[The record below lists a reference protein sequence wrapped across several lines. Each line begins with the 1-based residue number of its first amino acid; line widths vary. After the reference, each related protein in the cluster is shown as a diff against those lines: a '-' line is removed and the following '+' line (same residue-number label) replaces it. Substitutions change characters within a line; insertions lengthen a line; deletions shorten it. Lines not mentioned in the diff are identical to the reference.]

1 MLPYERNLMIS
12 LCLGLRLD
20 GSESPPQLEQQV
32 AERSTAGDLV
42 SVQPMQRELADW
54 LHVSLEDARNQQA
67 ASIVLWEQI
76 EARGYGLVDV
86 PLKIRRTA
94 FGGSVDIQ
102 KRHARAARSPWS
114 GLGKRVLLLLLL
126 SGLGVAG
133 WFWWT
138 SIR

>member
-20 GSESPPQLEQQV
+20 GSESPQQLEHQV

-42 SVQPMQRELADW
+42 SVQPLQRELADW
-54 LHVSLEDARNQQA
+54 LHVSLEDARNQQT
-67 ASIVLWEQI
+67 ASILLWEQI
-76 EARGYGLVDV
+76 ETRGYGLVDV

-94 FGGSVDIQ
+94 FGGSVEIQ
-102 KRHARAARSPWS
+102 KRHARAARSTLS

-126 SGLGVAG
+126 VGLAVAG
-133 WFWWT
+133 WFLWT
-138 SIR
+138 SVR